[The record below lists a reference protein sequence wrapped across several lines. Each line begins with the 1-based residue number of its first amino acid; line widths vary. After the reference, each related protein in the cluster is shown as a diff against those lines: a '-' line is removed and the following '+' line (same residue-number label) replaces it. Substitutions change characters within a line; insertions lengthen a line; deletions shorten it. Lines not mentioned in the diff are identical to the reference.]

1 MGRGTRG
8 INRQGRAIGYE
19 ERMMASS
26 HLQRW
31 LTSLVA
37 LPILLYVLLQGSVL
51 SFTVLLALVST
62 AAHWEFL
69 ALSGLGR
76 TVGEK
81 VLGLGTGLAL
91 LLSFSTGR
99 PAAPVLFL
107 FLGMLAHFAFY
118 LWWYEEHPDL
128 LPALACSCLGLFYVP
143 FLLGHFF
150 WVWQEPQ
157 GRFWVLWLLLVIFAG
172 DTGAFYSGRWFG
184 QTKLYPQVSP
194 GKTVAGAVGGLLASL
209 AVGIGAGLALSL
221 QVSFLGLVV
230 LALLAAV
237 IGQLGDLFESM
248 LKRRAQVKDAST
260 LLPGHGGFLDRLDS
274 ICFTVALLFYA
285 RHFFS

>member
-1 MGRGTRG
+1 V
-8 INRQGRAIGYE
+8 
-19 ERMMASS
+19 ASS
-26 HLQRW
+26 HLRRW

-37 LPILLYVLLQGSVL
+37 LPILAYVLFQGSSL
-51 SFTVLLALVST
+51 LFMLLLALVGT

-81 VLGLGTGLAL
+81 ILAL
-91 LLSFSTGR
+91 SVGLLVLLSFSTGR
-99 PAAPVLFL
+99 PSAPVFFL
-107 FLGMLAHFAFY
+107 LVGLLASFAFY
-118 LWWYEEHPDL
+118 LWWYEHYPQL
-128 LPALACSCLGLFYVP
+128 LPELALTSLGLLYVP

-150 WVWQEPQ
+150 WLWQLPQ
-157 GRFWVLWLLLVIFAG
+157 GRSWVGWLLLVIFAG
-172 DTGAFYSGRWFG
+172 DTGAFYSGRWWG
-184 QTKLYPQVSP
+184 RTKLYPQVSP

-209 AVGIGAGLALSL
+209 IMGVLAGLWLSL
-221 QVSFLGLVV
+221 AAGPFLLAG

-248 LKRRAQVKDAST
+248 LKRRADVKDAST

-274 ICFTVALLFYA
+274 LSFTGAVLFYA
-285 RHFFS
+285 RLFFS

>member
-1 MGRGTRG
+1 
-8 INRQGRAIGYE
+8 
-19 ERMMASS
+19 MASS

-37 LPILLYVLLQGSVL
+37 LPILLYVLLYGSVL
-51 SFTVLLALVST
+51 SLMVLLALVST

-76 TVGEK
+76 TPGEK
-81 VLGLGTGLAL
+81 VLALAAGLLL

-99 PAAPVLFL
+99 PQAPLLFL
-107 FLGMLAHFAFY
+107 FLAFLAHAVFY
-118 LWWYEEHPDL
+118 LWWYEAYPNL
-128 LPALACSCLGLFYVP
+128 LAELGMICLGLLYVP

-150 WVWQEPQ
+150 WLWQQPQ

-172 DTGAFYSGRWFG
+172 DTGAFYSGRAFG
-184 QTKLYPQVSP
+184 RTKLYPQVSP
-194 GKTVAGAVGGLLASL
+194 GKTVAGAVGGLAASL
-209 AVGIGAGLALSL
+209 GVGVAASHWLPLPATLL
-221 QVSFLGLVV
+221 QVLV
-230 LALLAAV
+230 LAFLAAIV
-237 IGQLGDLFESM
+237 GQGGDLFESM

-274 ICFTVALLFYA
+274 IGFTGAVLFYA
-285 RHFFS
+285 RPFIS